1 MLQVLRRVLAI
12 GVLLL
17 SHAAG
22 AVTQVVQTERLILP
36 SVTGEF
42 TVPNKTQAALP
53 AAGWQTV
60 ALPDV
65 GLTRTPGEADT
76 GQVQTLW
83 YRFTLDALQRA
94 EPQDL
99 YFYLPR
105 WQTVG
110 QVALYG
116 DGRLL
121 WRSQGDTVWN
131 GFNQPVWVAL
141 DPPGQTRPRELLLR
155 MDSVPG
161 LGGGISSAW
170 VGTEAELA
178 PGYYLRLA
186 LQVHLLLVTSVAF
199 LALGLFALAVW
210 WRRRQESLYGLCFI
224 ASVFFV
230 ARCLH
235 YVTPL
240 NPAFMPSAWFGWISV
255 NAVSWLVATILLFNF
270 RYCHRRYPWLERGII
285 GSIALQTLVTLPWL
299 AGSET
304 VVSLSSFLYLFILL
318 FTVPACILAVRAGW
332 QERSGPGLVLAIIT
346 LLGFPLAVHDL
357 MLQSHRLNLEHIY
370 LMPLTQIGFFLLF
383 AHILLRR
390 YIGSIEGLER
400 SHEVLAQR
408 LQAREAELAESYAKL
423 HAVERLELLSRERQR
438 LMRDMHDG
446 LGGSLTGALRMME
459 QGGYEQER
467 LRAALREC
475 VDELRLTIDSLEPV
489 GSDVTVL
496 LASLRFRLQPRLQD
510 AGMDLRWRVEALPPL
525 EWLTPGHAM
534 HVMRIVQEVVTNI
547 IKHAQAREIVFST
560 QADATQ
566 ACICIEDDGPG
577 FDGVAADAG
586 RGLGNLRYRGEVLG
600 AQLRWGPRSGQ
611 AGTRFV
617 LGLPL
622 RQAEGQPHP
631 VPQR

>member
-1 MLQVLRRVLAI
+1 MQRFLCRVLVV
-12 GVLLL
+12 GVLMFGG
-17 SHAAG
+17 AAG
-22 AVTQVVQTERLILP
+22 AATQFVQAERLILP
-36 SVTGEF
+36 AAAGEF
-42 TVPNKTQAALP
+42 TAPDKTQRALP
-53 AAGWQTV
+53 AAGWQIV

-65 GLTRTPGEADT
+65 GLARTPGEADT

-83 YRFTLDALQRA
+83 YRITLDPAQHA
-94 EPQDL
+94 VAQDL

-110 QVALYG
+110 QLALYG

-141 DPPGQTRPRELLLR
+141 DPPGQAQRPRELLLR

-170 VGTEAELA
+170 VGAEAELA

-285 GSIALQTLVTLPWL
+285 GSIALQALATLPWL

-304 VVSLSSFLYLFILL
+304 VVSLSSFLYLFVLM
-318 FTVPACILAVRAGW
+318 FTTPASILAVRAGW
-332 QERSGPGLVLAIIT
+332 QERSGPGLALAIIT

-357 MLQSHRLNLEHIY
+357 MLQSHRLSLEHIY
-370 LMPLTQIGFFLLF
+370 LMPLAQIGFFLLF

-423 HAVERLELLSRERQR
+423 HAVERRELLSRERQR

-459 QGGYEQER
+459 QGSYAQER

-510 AGMDLRWRVEALPPL
+510 ADITLRWRVEALPPL

-547 IKHAQAREIVFST
+547 IKHAQAQDIVFAT
-560 QADATQ
+560 HADATR
-566 ACICIEDDGPG
+566 ACICIEDDGQG
-577 FDGVAADAG
+577 FDGHSGHGG
-586 RGLGNLRYRGEVLG
+586 RGLGNLRYRSEVLG
-600 AQLRWGPRSGQ
+600 ADIRWEPRVGRS
-611 AGTRFV
+611 GTRFV
-617 LGLPL
+617 LSLPL
-622 RQAEGQPHP
+622 RQ
-631 VPQR
+631 V

>member
-1 MLQVLRRVLAI
+1 MPKRWRPLLVI
-12 GVLLL
+12 GLLL
-17 SHAAG
+17 LGSVADAA
-22 AVTQVVQTERLILP
+22 TQFVQAERLILP
-36 SVTGEF
+36 AVAGDF
-42 TVPNKTQAALP
+42 PVPDKVQAALP
-53 AAGWQTV
+53 ATGWQTV

-65 GLTRTPGEADT
+65 GLARTPGEAGA

-83 YRFTLDALQRA
+83 YRLTLDAAQHA
-94 EPQDL
+94 VTQDL

-110 QVALYG
+110 QLALYG

-121 WRSQGDTVWN
+121 WRSQGDPVWN

-141 DPPGQTRPRELLLR
+141 DPPGQRQRPRELLLR

-161 LGGGISSAW
+161 LGGGITSAW

-186 LQVHLLLVTSVAF
+186 LQVHLLLATSVAF
-199 LALGLFALAVW
+199 FALGLFALAVW

-235 YVTPL
+235 FVTPL

-270 RYCHRRYPWLERGII
+270 RYCHRRYPWLERGIV
-285 GSIALQTLVTLPWL
+285 GSIALQTLATLPWL
-299 AGSET
+299 ADSET

-318 FTVPACILAVRAGW
+318 FTTPASILAVRAGW
-332 QERSGPGLVLAIIT
+332 QERSGPGLALAMIT

-357 MLQSHRLNLEHIY
+357 MLQGYRLNLEYIY
-370 LMPLTQIGFFLLF
+370 LMPLAQISFFLLF

-408 LQAREAELAESYAKL
+408 LQAREAELAESYEKL
-423 HAVERLELLSRERQR
+423 QKVERRELLSRERQR

-459 QGGYEQER
+459 QGGYEQDR

-510 AGMDLRWRVEALPPL
+510 AGMALRWRVEALPPL

-547 IKHAQAREIVFST
+547 IKHAQAREIVFTT
-560 QADATQ
+560 QADATR
-566 ACICIEDDGPG
+566 ACICIEDDGLG
-577 FDGVAADAG
+577 FDGSASQGG
-586 RGLGNLRYRGEVLG
+586 RGLGNLRYRSEVLG
-600 AQLRWGPRSGQ
+600 ADIRWAPRAGRS
-611 AGTRFV
+611 GTRFV

-622 RQAEGQPHP
+622 RQG
-631 VPQR
+631 